1 MNRTRLNYTS
11 LGSVGATPFITGVL
25 TAVSRLVGS
34 LTTSVQHYGS
44 LGRAMALD
52 AVATGGIAIYGYA
65 STVVYLADE
74 LIGTRNSLKYQD
86 ISGELV
92 LSPTSNHVIHHN
104 KYTPITQPMVLA
116 GYESGTDIQT
126 GGSSRVIIVPAQ
138 NREMVI
144 PSASNSSGV

>member
-74 LIGTRNSLKYQD
+74 LIGTRNSLKYQKTKW
-86 ISGELV
+86 SPARFAASWSPV
-92 LSPTSNHVIHHN
+92 WRWPAYWWPFCWVCWLSS
-104 KYTPITQPMVLA
+104 
-116 GYESGTDIQT
+116 
-126 GGSSRVIIVPAQ
+126 IIWPKCLT
-138 NREMVI
+138 NRKNRYL
-144 PSASNSSGV
+144 PSLFRWRPKKKRRNL